1 MNKILV
7 DQIQTVF
14 PKVQTQK
21 KEGEV
26 DGLLLFNYPFEGV
39 SVKVGDRAISVDFSN
54 FNSIDFELIKLY
66 FIDRLKFDKTA
77 LYHYN
82 DKKILNIYFQRK
94 FYSSSKE
101 LEEAMWRYGLLKS
114 VISELEKFETHLQR
128 RRE

>member
-101 LEEAMWRYGLLKS
+101 LEEAMWRHGLLKS